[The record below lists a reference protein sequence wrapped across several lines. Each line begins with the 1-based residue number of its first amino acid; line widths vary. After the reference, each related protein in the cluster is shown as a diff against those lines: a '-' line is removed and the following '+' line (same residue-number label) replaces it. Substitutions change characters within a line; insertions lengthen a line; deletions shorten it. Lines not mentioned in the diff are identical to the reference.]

1 MAIDTTEYTPTRM
14 RGPGRGQIDV
24 LGFRIH
30 GPEADRFRLFALFN
44 RYRLDQALTA
54 LLDAQGIAA
63 NGETQIETPD
73 ALRPA
78 IRPDHPVR
86 MNATPMRDVE
96 QLGIRADRELAD
108 RFRNFTLYNRFKL
121 GPALVALLE
130 ACEIPTDGQ
139 KSVIDQVRS
148 RSKQP

>member
-1 MAIDTTEYTPTRM
+1 MAKDTGTNTPTRM
-14 RGPGRGQIDV
+14 RGPGRGQVDV

-44 RYRLDQALTA
+44 RYRLDQALKA
-54 LLDAQGIAA
+54 LLDGQGIAE
-63 NGETQIETPD
+63 NGETLIETPT

-78 IRPDHPVR
+78 IRSDIPVR
-86 MNATPMRDVE
+86 MNAAPMRDIE

-108 RFRNFTLYNRFKL
+108 RFRNFSLYNRFKL

-130 ACEIPTDGQ
+130 ANEIPSDGQ
-139 KSVIDQVRS
+139 K
-148 RSKQP
+148 PL